1 MQVTKEQKE
10 AANQADLV
18 DYLTSKGYQLE
29 KKGNGYKIKVRKKFS
44 GDLSSLSIFENRRG
58 WKRWSSGEHG
68 GDAISFLQS
77 VMGMNFQDAVLELT
91 GGTVTYT
98 EAPKKKA
105 EPTPIPEN
113 KELVL
118 PKRCEGKFS
127 RAFAYLNKSRYIDSN
142 IISQMMADKKIYQD
156 ERNNVVFVGYNEKNE
171 AAFAC
176 IRGTNTQV
184 QYRGDCEGSDKKY
197 AFSINGTNS
206 HGKLYV
212 FEAPIDLLSHATMA
226 NKITNNPNAW
236 AAHSRISLAG
246 TSDVALEH
254 YLKSHP
260 EVKEIHFV
268 LDNDKAGR
276 EAAAKY
282 VPKYEQLGFKVV
294 DHVLKTKDM
303 NQELEAY
310 INKPPPTMAKKS
322 DMRL

>member
-10 AANQADLV
+10 AANQVDLV

-29 KKGNGYKIKVRKKFS
+29 KKGSSYKIKVRQKFS

-68 GDAISFLQS
+68 GDAISFLQT

-91 GGTVTYT
+91 GGAFTYT
-98 EAPKKKA
+98 AAPKKKA
-105 EPTPIPEN
+105 EATPIPEN

-176 IRGTNTQV
+176 VRGTNTQV

-226 NKITNNPNAW
+226 NKITNDPNAW
-236 AAHSRISLAG
+236 TAHSRISLAG

-282 VPKYEQLGFKVV
+282 VSKYEQLGFKVV

-310 INKPPPTMAKKS
+310 INKPPPVKRMAIK
-322 DMRL
+322 R